1 MLSFLW
7 CRIFISD
14 KECLRPRNMKLL
26 LGFVCL
32 FWVFLCLLAACEF
45 FVTFFKLKKKR
56 VLFFFLRRGF
66 GMRSSFWYIVS
77 GSITNTRKPL
87 NSTGNC
93 FRVIPSTYAALKTDW
108 VCGNIWHISE
118 KMPFV
123 FSDLSF

>member
-45 FVTFFKLKKKR
+45 FVTFFKLKKKKGL
-56 VLFFFLRRGF
+56 VFFSKKRLWNEVQF
-66 GMRSSFWYIVS
+66 SVY
-77 GSITNTRKPL
+77 
-87 NSTGNC
+87 C
-93 FRVIPSTYAALKTDW
+93 FRK
-108 VCGNIWHISE
+108 HHEHSE
-118 KMPFV
+118 AFK
-123 FSDLSF
+123 LHR